1 MLQSLLE
8 LNKYLQAYQNLLEE
22 KLSGLNQDDG
32 YHRALTTIRRLVKG
46 LNFSVVDK
54 INNLEN
60 DYLNVENLTSK
71 INDLIDLDIEKKYKE
86 SISLIDNFNLNI
98 VDDIRKLKIENAIVD
113 SDLNELIFIMDE
125 LKNIREKFSNFYKGL
140 KVKEV
145 EYNSEVNE
153 LNNKLEKKIK
163 LFSQRA
169 NVIEKNI
176 SNIENNYSEMLT
188 NINKFYDDLNSFND
202 KLYKMNGYVS
212 ELSDKLHSELNS
224 TIKSIDNESNMKVR
238 NIIENLNKK
247 IEEKKEEIEL
257 EVQNIS
263 GTSRSFKEFISEE
276 TSIKLTNN
284 FKTKSEI
291 EKKWY
296 YGFNA
301 VSAIIIGV
309 AIWMSYTSLTEF
321 AKNHSESFTQL
332 DLYYLGIR
340 LLFSFLIFSTIAF
353 TNKLAN
359 KHYFHWK
366 KNESTYL
373 KLTALK
379 SFIADMT
386 PDKQQEIH
394 EKLIDVYFGKEDL
407 DPTIYKKYDNT
418 SENILKLFADKL
430 PSIGAETKKGN

>member
-22 KLSGLNQDDG
+22 KLSGLNEDDG

-46 LNFSVVDK
+46 LNFSVIDK

-60 DYLNVENLTSK
+60 DYLNIENLNSK
-71 INDLIDLDIEKKYKE
+71 INEFSDLDIKKMYKE
-86 SISLIDNFNLNI
+86 SINLIDDFNFNI
-98 VDDIRKLKIENAIVD
+98 VKDLHKLKIENAVVD
-113 SDLNELIFIMDE
+113 SNLNELIFIMDE
-125 LKNIREKFSNFYKGL
+125 LKNIREKFSNFYKDL
-140 KVKEV
+140 KIKEV
-145 EYNSEVNE
+145 QANNDVGE

-169 NVIEKNI
+169 NIIEKNI
-176 SNIENNYSEMLT
+176 SNIENNYAEMLI
-188 NINKFYDDLNSFND
+188 NINKVYDDLNAFND

-212 ELSDKLHSELNS
+212 ELSDKLYSELND
-224 TIKSIDNESNMKVR
+224 TIKSIDNDSNIKVKS
-238 NIIENLNKK
+238 IIVNLNKK
-247 IEEKKEEIEL
+247 IEEQKENIEL
-257 EVQNIS
+257 EIKNIS
-263 GTSRSFKEFISEE
+263 STSRSFKEFVSEE

-291 EKKWY
+291 ERNWY

-301 VSAIIIGV
+301 TSAIIIGV
-309 AIWMSYTSLTEF
+309 AIWMSYTSLTGF
-321 AKNHSESFTQL
+321 AEKHATDFTQL

-340 LLFSFLIFSTIAF
+340 LLFSFLIFSTVTF

-359 KHYFHWK
+359 KHYYHWK

-379 SFIADMT
+379 SFISDMS
-386 PDKQQEIH
+386 PEKQQEIH

-407 DPTIYKKYDNT
+407 DPTIYRKLDNSNNDLIKFFT
-418 SENILKLFADKL
+418 DKGVSL
-430 PSIGAETKKGN
+430 VNTKKNE